1 MAKARARV
9 IVREEPLM
17 DKVCPVCGRAFRA
30 VSKQRYD
37 SPACRRAADYRRH
50 AERRRAERRE
60 KYRRQKQEKDGQ
72 R

>member
-1 MAKARARV
+1 MAEARV
-9 IVREEPLM
+9 IVRREPLL

-50 AERRRAERRE
+50 AEKRRAHRRE
-60 KYRRQKQEKDGQ
+60 TYRWKKLQAEQ
-72 R
+72 